1 MIEFKTKKELDEAT
15 FKDLI
20 IRTKLHRQLNND
32 DKLQKM
38 IENADFLYTAWDGEK
53 VVGYVRGLSDYADM
67 IYVADLGV
75 DENYRHQGI
84 GKGLLK
90 LVDENLGK
98 ELHSVLL
105 ASEYAKDYYAKVGYI
120 KDERGYIKNPQH
132 LDKHDWTV

>member
-1 MIEFKTKKELDEAT
+1 MIEFQTKKELNVAT

-20 IRTKLHRQLNND
+20 QRTKLHRQLNNE

-38 IENADFLYTAWDGEK
+38 ITNADFLYTAWNGKK
-53 VVGYVRGLSDYADM
+53 VVGYVRGLTDYADVV
-67 IYVADLGV
+67 YVADLGV

-90 LVDENLGK
+90 LIDENLGQ

-105 ASEYAKDYYAKVGYI
+105 ASEYAKDYYAKVGYE
-120 KDERGYIKNPQH
+120 KDNRGYVKNPQH
-132 LDKHDWTV
+132 LDAHDWTV